1 MMIIVVSKYQRCG
14 SCKKNCSEPFSWF
27 SWRKIWFHYP
37 PLITFQMNCNV
48 AWNKIDFKLRSPS
61 SYNDLGQVVIF
72 PNWHWYQQPWNN
84 EEQRRL
90 INGQDGDS
98 NLILLFYFRL
108 HHPAPSSAHSRDK
121 EKVNRTASRMSPL
134 KKVRGRKASASPL
147 LGEKIP
153 RRAQS
158 GFMWKAFF
166 QTVKHSE
173 CWKKVSGEYLFK
185 IFDTKPGWRL
195 LHQAENSSA
204 VLCWSEKYLLRF
216 FKNCGHK
223 SWYLPLLSN
232 NL

>member
-1 MMIIVVSKYQRCG
+1 MITVVSKYIRDG
-14 SCKKNCSEPFSWF
+14 SCKKNCFEPFSWF

-61 SYNDLGQVVIF
+61 SYNDLGQAVIF

-90 INGQDGDS
+90 INGHGDS

-108 HHPAPSSAHSRDK
+108 HHQAPSSAHYRDK
-121 EKVNRTASRMSPL
+121 EKVNHTASRMSPL
-134 KKVRGRKASASPL
+134 KKALGRKVSASL
-147 LGEKIP
+147 LSGGRIP
-153 RRAQS
+153 PKARS

-195 LHQAENSSA
+195 AASSGEFFRSF
-204 VLCWSEKYLLRF
+204 VLKWKIFIEILQKL
-216 FKNCGHK
+216 
-223 SWYLPLLSN
+223 WP
-232 NL
+232 